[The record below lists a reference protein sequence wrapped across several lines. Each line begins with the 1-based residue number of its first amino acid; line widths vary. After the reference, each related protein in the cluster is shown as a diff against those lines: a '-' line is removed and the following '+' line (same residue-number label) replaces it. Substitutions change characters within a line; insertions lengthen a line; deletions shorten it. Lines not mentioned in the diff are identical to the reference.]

1 MDTTTSFVAIVL
13 LLVANGFF
21 VAAEFALVKARQF
34 RLRGMADAGS
44 AGARLTVRIQNNLEA
59 YLAACQLGIT
69 MASLGLGWVGEPAVA
84 ALLEPLFRSA
94 GLSETALHTTA
105 FVTGFL
111 IFSSLHIVVGEQ
123 VPKTFAIRKAE
134 SVAVWSAYP
143 LHLAFILVWPLN
155 FLLNKASRSVLSL
168 FGVEEATHADVLSGE
183 ELRGLVV
190 TSKEHGGLQHQK
202 ADMLRNL
209 FDFDQRQ
216 VSRVMIPRTN
226 VEVLDVHA
234 DPDTNLATIRDSQHS
249 RFPVIDSLEGEAIV
263 GVVLVKDLQHAVL
276 SGKPEPWKNLSELAR
291 QPLIVPENQLA
302 SVLFDH
308 MRTRRAHMALVIDEY
323 GAFIGIVTMED
334 LLEEIVGEI
343 HDETDTEEVDSKEF
357 VQVSDNVWDVDG
369 LISLNDL
376 EKLIGL
382 QAPVALDVNTVSGLF
397 MSRLGRV
404 PEIDDELTENGF
416 HLVVLSLEEHRVGKA
431 RVTRIPEETQDGT
444 PEATDADP
452 AIDAGIVGPDP
463 R

>member
-1 MDTTTSFVAIVL
+1 MDITSSFIAVVL

-21 VAAEFALVKARQF
+21 VAAEFSLVKARPF
-34 RLRGMADAGS
+34 RVRGMADAGS
-44 AGARLTVRIQNNLEA
+44 AAAKLTVRIQSNLEA

-84 ALLEPLFRSA
+84 ALLEPLFHALGIPESV
-94 GLSETALHTTA
+94 LHTTA

-134 SVAVWSAYP
+134 PVAIWSAYP
-143 LHLAFILVWPLN
+143 LQLAYLIAWPLN
-155 FLLNKASRSVLSL
+155 FLLNKTSRSVLAL
-168 FGVEEATHADVLSGE
+168 FGVEEATHAEVLSGE

-190 TSKEHGGLQHQK
+190 TSKEHGELHHQK

-226 VEVLDVHA
+226 IEVLDVHA
-234 DPDTNLATIRDSQHS
+234 DPDVNLAVIRDSQHS
-249 RFPVIDSLEGEAIV
+249 RFPVIDSLDGEAIV

-276 SGKPEPWKNLSELAR
+276 SGQQEPWKNLKELVR
-291 QPLIVPENQLA
+291 DPLIIPENQQA
-302 SVLFDH
+302 AVLFDH

-323 GAFIGIVTMED
+323 GAFVGIVTMED

-343 HDETDTEEVDSKEF
+343 HDETDVEEVGRDLVEI
-357 VQVSDNVWDVDG
+357 SDDVWDVDG

-376 EKLIGL
+376 EKTIGL
-382 QAPVALDVNTVSGLF
+382 EAPAELDVNTVSGLF

-404 PEIDDELTENGF
+404 PEVDDELTEGSF
-416 HLVVLSLEEHRVGKA
+416 HLIVLSLEEHRVGKA
-431 RVTRIPEETQDGT
+431 RITRMPDVADEPPISVGTDPE
-444 PEATDADP
+444 PES
-452 AIDAGIVGPDP
+452 GEEHSDP